1 MGFIEVA
8 RTEDVPEGNML
19 HFEAKGHEIVVV
31 NLEGTFF
38 ALNDRCG
45 HMNAYLSMG
54 TLNGSTLV
62 CPMHGAEFDV
72 KTGKMLSP
80 PKEIQFPGLDQLP
93 EKFVEYLAE
102 VGRLMA
108 PVKTHDM
115 RTYEVDIRDDIIRV
129 RI

>member
-1 MGFIEVA
+1 
-8 RTEDVPEGNML
+8 
-19 HFEAKGHEIVVV
+19 
-31 NLEGTFF
+31 
-38 ALNDRCG
+38 
-45 HMNAYLSMG
+45 
-54 TLNGSTLV
+54 
-62 CPMHGAEFDV
+62 MHGAEFDV